1 MPHTIIIVED
11 DSFLAQMYATKLT
24 LEGYR
29 VSIAG
34 DGERGWQMI
43 EKERPDLV
51 LLDILMPKMD
61 GFAVLEKIR
70 KSMNTQNIPVILLT
84 NLSQKKDVERGLSLG
99 ANDYLI
105 KSHFVPTEVLGKIR
119 KLLGEDE
126 VSN

>member
-1 MPHTIIIVED
+1 MPSIVIVED
-11 DSFLAQMYATKLT
+11 DAFLAQMYASKLT

-29 VSIAG
+29 VSIAP

-43 EKERPDLV
+43 ERERPDLV

-70 KSMNTQNIPVILLT
+70 RSMSTQNIPVILLT
-84 NLSQKKDVERGLSLG
+84 NMSQKKDVERGLALG

-119 KLLGEDE
+119 KILR
-126 VSN
+126 

>member
-1 MPHTIIIVED
+1 MPFIVIVED
-11 DSFLAQMYATKLT
+11 DTFLAQMYASKLT

-29 VSIAG
+29 VSIAP

-43 EKERPDLV
+43 ERERPDLV

-70 KSMNTQNIPVILLT
+70 RSMSTQNIPVILLT
-84 NLSQKKDVERGLSLG
+84 NMSQKKDVERGLALG

-105 KSHFVPTEVLGKIR
+105 KSHFIPTEVLGKIR

-126 VSN
+126 AGN